1 MYNTRLNTLHE
12 SVLFCHPDSN
22 RDKKAHFQRNIMY
35 QKETPLLNLLDSYM
49 FYSFSSTSS
58 VLLCCAV
65 AEGWSGVE

>member
-1 MYNTRLNTLHE
+1 
-12 SVLFCHPDSN
+12 
-22 RDKKAHFQRNIMY
+22 MY

-65 AEGWSGVE
+65 AEGWSGVEWEGGMGKLEASASCSVAAKKPEEPVYPSNG